1 MDTEIQFLHNN
12 FTEKDSKLLMD
23 HIQKMAFGE
32 APFFATALSLVYD
45 KLVEKAFA
53 QPVPSGSGL
62 GQSAK
67 VKSVANP
74 CSPLQPPISVPR
86 APPTPTLSNVPST
99 PSSVPQT
106 PAPAPIPG
114 PVPPSTATRF
124 TWLQCHRCLTATG
137 LRDLHDGLRC
147 PRCPARDE
155 RGPPLM
161 QCKLCRTI
169 RTVRKDTCLKIIC
182 GARFV

>member
-1 MDTEIQFLHNN
+1 MDMEIQFLHDN
-12 FTEKDSKLLMD
+12 FTEKDSKLLME
-23 HIQKMAFGE
+23 HIQRMAFGE
-32 APFFATALSLVYD
+32 APFFATTLSLVYD

-53 QPVPSGSGL
+53 QPAPSGSGL

-67 VKSVANP
+67 VESVADP
-74 CSPLQPPISVPR
+74 YSPLQPPISVPG
-86 APPTPTLSNVPST
+86 APPTSSSSNAPPT

-106 PAPAPIPG
+106 PPPVPGSG
-114 PVPPSTATRF
+114 PVPPSTPTRF
-124 TWLQCHRCLTATG
+124 TWLRCHRCLGAVG
-137 LRDLHDGLRC
+137 LLDLHDGLRC

-161 QCKLCRTI
+161 QCTLCRTI
-169 RTVRKDTCLKIIC
+169 RTERRNTCLKIVC